1 MAEDKHW
8 RVRLAIV
15 EHIPLLASQ
24 LGPEFFQV
32 ITGLCQSL
40 WSISFEFESRR
51 RPPQE
56 KLGPQCIKSL
66 EDQVASI
73 REATAKTLQKIA
85 QEFGADWAKDHL
97 VPQVRRLSLIHI

>member
-1 MAEDKHW
+1 MGFWESLANKHS
-8 RVRLAIV
+8 RVL
-15 EHIPLLASQ
+15 IPS
-24 LGPEFFQV
+24 
-32 ITGLCQSL
+32 
-40 WSISFEFESRR
+40 SRR
-51 RPPQE
+51 PSQE

-97 VPQVRRLSLIHI
+97 VPQVRVHAWWG